1 MGGTS
6 LSSVSGF
13 GMMVDF
19 NTSYYVVDYDSGVF
33 LLNDSY
39 GYVTKKTFSKPNYI
53 VNVNSSL
60 YITGENNI
68 WKTDKY
74 LNILKTFT
82 SSGANYRGILFR
94 CTENLIYVA
103 PYTNTDLHV
112 FDLNLTLNSTI
123 NVSPHN
129 PVSLAENNNELYV
142 GTVKHFVLVVVNK
155 AIIRS
160 FTACTTDFISSMVFD
175 KFGLMAIACRDDKM
189 VKLFHSNGTY
199 TSKDLATSE
208 KVHDVRFDS
217 KGRFVV
223 SLDKELRIYF

>member
-1 MGGTS
+1 
-6 LSSVSGF
+6 
-13 GMMVDF
+13 MMVDF
-19 NTSYYVVDYDSGVF
+19 NTSYYVVDYSTNRIY
-33 LLNDSY
+33 LLNDNY
-39 GYVTKKTFSKPNYI
+39 GYVTEKTFSKPNYI
-53 VNVNSSL
+53 FNANSSL
-60 YITGENNI
+60 YITGDSNI

-82 SSGANYRGILFR
+82 SSFAKYRGILYN

-103 PYTNTDLHV
+103 PYTYTYLHV
-112 FDLNLTLNSTI
+112 FDLNLNLNSTI

-142 GTVKHFVLVVVNK
+142 GTVKQLVLVVVTK

-160 FTACTTDFISSMVFD
+160 FTACSSDYLSSMFLD
-175 KFGLMAIACRDDKM
+175 NFGLMAIACRDDKM

-199 TSKDLATSE
+199 TTKNFATSVE
-208 KVHDVRFDS
+208 VFDVRFDS

-223 SLDKELRIYF
+223 SLKTGLSIYF

>member
-1 MGGTS
+1 
-6 LSSVSGF
+6 
-13 GMMVDF
+13 MVDF
-19 NTSYYVVDYDSGVF
+19 NTSYYVVDYNYGVF
-33 LLNDSY
+33 LLNDNY
-39 GYVTKKTFSKPNYI
+39 DYVTKQTFSKPNCI

-60 YITGENNI
+60 YKTGDQNI
-68 WKTDKY
+68 WKTDKF
-74 LNILKTFT
+74 LNLLITY
-82 SSGANYRGILFR
+82 SSSSHKYQGILYN
-94 CTENLIYVA
+94 CTEYLIYVA
-103 PYTNTDLHV
+103 PYTNTYLQV
-112 FDLNLTLNSTI
+112 FDLNLNLYSSTI
-123 NVSPHN
+123 SVSSHFPF
-129 PVSLAENNNELYV
+129 SLAENNNELYV
-142 GTVKHFVLVVVNK
+142 GTTGKIVLVVVNK

-160 FTACTTDFISSMVFD
+160 FTACIADFISSMVFD